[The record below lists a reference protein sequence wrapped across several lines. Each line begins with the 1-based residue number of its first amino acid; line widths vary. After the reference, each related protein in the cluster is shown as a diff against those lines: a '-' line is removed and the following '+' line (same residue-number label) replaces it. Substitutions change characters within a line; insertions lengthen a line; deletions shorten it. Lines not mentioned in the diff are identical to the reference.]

1 MKKNDYSIIKIVI
14 FLLGF
19 IVIALAAVLLKDL
32 IMAKTG
38 VYIFS
43 FITVELLYAAAMF
56 PIILGRFYAKNTHMI
71 ASGMVYYKGMIIYA
85 VISVADIV
93 FALRSIKLTLAI
105 TIELAALF
113 VFLVYIF
120 LARIASD
127 NIIDVEESEDV
138 KKALISELRSKAQML
153 SSFDDDLGNMSSDMV
168 KAIKKIDEDMR
179 YLSPSSSSEAQELES
194 QMLTVI
200 DSILSSGC
208 FRAGGNG
215 SYELLEAKLKEFDLL
230 YKQRKN
236 IY

>member
-1 MKKNDYSIIKIVI
+1 MRQQCFRLFWADFMRKYTYDSKRYGVLQGNDYICSNIC
-14 FLLGF
+14 
-19 IVIALAAVLLKDL
+19 
-32 IMAKTG
+32 
-38 VYIFS
+38 S
-43 FITVELLYAAAMF
+43 
-56 PIILGRFYAKNTHMI
+56 RHC
-71 ASGMVYYKGMIIYA
+71 
-85 VISVADIV
+85 
-93 FALRSIKLTLAI
+93 FALRSITLTLAI

-120 LARIASD
+120 LARVASD

-153 SSFDDDLGNMSSDMV
+153 SSFDDNLGNMSSDMV

-215 SYELLEAKLKEFDLL
+215 AYELLEAKLKEFDLL
-230 YKQRKN
+230 YKQRK
-236 IY
+236 IYIKKG